1 MMIGTI
7 RSLRGAP
14 FGAALAAALALA
26 APAVPA
32 AAAPPPPAPAVKT
45 LDDIRI
51 EGEIRLPRVLF
62 LTSRETECPFD
73 FLDHYRVA
81 AAMPPVTEPLPVLGG
96 VPALAEPEHEPA
108 VAPANE
114 AAERPREIDTT
125 EEVDR

>member
-1 MMIGTI
+1 MTGRWTRIAG
-7 RSLRGAP
+7 GAL
-14 FGAALAAALALA
+14 LAAALALTA
-26 APAVPA
+26 RPPA
-32 AAAPPPPAPAVKT
+32 AAATPPPAAPAVKT

-81 AAMPPVTEPLPVLGG
+81 AGTPPVNELLPVLGD
-96 VPALAEPEHEPA
+96 VPALAEHHPVSADASANVQAQRPE
-108 VAPANE
+108 
-114 AAERPREIDTT
+114 EIDTT